1 MHFLSINTSRQK
13 IRIEREFGILF
24 GSKSSSEYVWNLV
37 VNQPFLIFFF
47 YKFRAVSF
55 EFPLFLTSYLDE
67 GNCSSGGSLLVLMI
81 LLVVF

>member
-1 MHFLSINTSRQK
+1 MELSSKPT
-13 IRIEREFGILF
+13 LF
-24 GSKSSSEYVWNLV
+24 N
-37 VNQPFLIFFF
+37 FFF

-67 GNCSSGGSLLVLMI
+67 GNRSGSLLVLMI